1 MFYEN
6 LYIVSISKYVNT
18 WGGCMKPEIVWLI
31 IGVILV
37 IMEFAVPGV
46 ILVFFGVGA
55 ILTAILAWT
64 GILNSVAVQAIFLL
78 YPL

>member
-1 MFYEN
+1 
-6 LYIVSISKYVNT
+6 
-18 WGGCMKPEIVWLI
+18 MKPEIVWLI